1 MLLKNLRHRARLHW
15 NLLNLMWRFDVVAEP
30 AVTVKYWRSIRIG
43 RHCMLQT
50 AAYLYG
56 SRSGC
61 ELLLGDHVVVSN
73 ACMLLAEGGIAIG
86 SFTHLG
92 PQVVITTQYGDSSGE
107 MCTENPVRKLAP
119 VRIGAGCWIGS
130 GAVIMPGTVL
140 GDRCIVSPN
149 AVVFG
154 SWGDDASLTGNPARR
169 LRGAG

>member
-1 MLLKNLRHRARLHW
+1 MLLRNLRHRARLHW
-15 NLLNLMWRFDVVAEP
+15 NLLNLMWRFDVVTEP
-30 AVTVKYWRSIRIG
+30 AVTVMYWRSIRIS
-43 RHCMLQT
+43 RHCTLQT

-61 ELLLGDHVVVSN
+61 ELLLGDHVVLSN

-92 PQVVITTQYGDSSGE
+92 PQVVITTQYSDGSGE
-107 MCTENPVRKLAP
+107 MCTENPGRKLAP
-119 VRIGAGCWIGS
+119 MRIGAGCWSGS
-130 GAVIMPGTVL
+130 GAVIVPGTVP
-140 GDRCIVSPN
+140 GDHCIVSPN

-154 SWGDDASLTGNPARR
+154 SWGDDASLAGNPARR